1 MKRINGIITILTI
14 AISGYIGYSTNFV
27 NTATA
32 TAVPVESKII
42 LPELPKTGFNL
53 DIDMNTG
60 KVVANTSQ
68 NIRVD
73 IQKKDS
79 IITRWRTSIVE
90 KPVYK
95 YVRVR
100 EIPRW
105 AMPKKE
111 KTVVGSLASTKNFYK
126 INN

>member
-32 TAVPVESKII
+32 TAIPVEKQVI

-53 DIDMNTG
+53 NIDMNTG
-60 KVVANTSQ
+60 KVVANASQ
-68 NIRVD
+68 DIHVD

-79 IITRWRTSIVE
+79 IVTRWKTKIVK
-90 KPVYK
+90 KPIYI
-95 YVRVR
+95 RVK
-100 EIPRW
+100 ELPRW

-111 KTVVGSLASTKNFYK
+111 RTVVSSFVKTDEIYKLAL
-126 INN
+126 

>member
-32 TAVPVESKII
+32 TAIPVEKQVI

-53 DIDMNTG
+53 NINMNTG
-60 KVVANTSQ
+60 KVVANASQ
-68 NIRVD
+68 DIHVD

-79 IITRWRTSIVE
+79 IVTRWKTKIVK
-90 KPVYK
+90 KPIYI
-95 YVRVR
+95 RVK
-100 EIPRW
+100 ELPRW
-105 AMPKKE
+105 AMPKE
-111 KTVVGSLASTKNFYK
+111 ERTVVSSFVKTDEMYKLAL
-126 INN
+126 

>member
-32 TAVPVESKII
+32 TAIPVEKQVI

-53 DIDMNTG
+53 NIDMNTG
-60 KVVANTSQ
+60 KVVANASQ
-68 NIRVD
+68 DIHVD

-79 IITRWRTSIVE
+79 IVTRWKTKIVK
-90 KPVYK
+90 KPIYI
-95 YVRVR
+95 RVK
-100 EIPRW
+100 ELPRW
-105 AMPKKE
+105 AMPKE
-111 KTVVGSLASTKNFYK
+111 ERTVVSSFVKTDEMYKLAL
-126 INN
+126 

>member
-32 TAVPVESKII
+32 TAIPVESKVI

-53 DIDMNTG
+53 NIDMNTG
-60 KVVANTSQ
+60 KVVANASQ
-68 NIRVD
+68 DVYVD

-79 IITRWRTSIVE
+79 IITRWKTKIVE
-90 KPVYK
+90 KPVFI
-95 YVRVR
+95 RVR
-100 EIPRW
+100 ELPRF
-105 AMPKKE
+105 KE
-111 KTVVGSLASTKNFYK
+111 KRTFVSSFVKTDEMRKLAL
-126 INN
+126 

>member
-53 DIDMNTG
+53 NIDMNTG
-60 KVVANTSQ
+60 KVVANASQ
-68 NIRVD
+68 DIHVD

-79 IITRWRTSIVE
+79 IVTRWKTKIVKE
-90 KPVYK
+90 PIYI
-95 YVRVR
+95 RVK
-100 EIPRW
+100 ELPRW
-105 AMPKKE
+105 AMPKE
-111 KTVVGSLASTKNFYK
+111 ERTIVSSFIKTDKMYKLAL
-126 INN
+126 

>member
-53 DIDMNTG
+53 DINMNTG
-60 KVVANTSQ
+60 KVVANASQ

-79 IITRWRTSIVE
+79 IITRWKTKIVE
-90 KPVYK
+90 KPVYI
-95 YVRVR
+95 RVR
-100 EIPRW
+100 ELPRL
-105 AMPKKE
+105 KKE
-111 KTVVGSLASTKNFYK
+111 RTIVSSFVNTEELYSLRCK
-126 INN
+126 

>member
-32 TAVPVESKII
+32 TAIPVEKQVI

-53 DIDMNTG
+53 NIDMNTG
-60 KVVANTSQ
+60 KVVANASQ
-68 NIRVD
+68 DIHVD

-79 IITRWRTSIVE
+79 IVTRWKTKIVK
-90 KPVYK
+90 KPIYI
-95 YVRVR
+95 RVK
-100 EIPRW
+100 ELPRW
-105 AMPKKE
+105 AMPKE
-111 KTVVGSLASTKNFYK
+111 ERTIVSSFVKTDEMYKLAL
-126 INN
+126 

>member
-32 TAVPVESKII
+32 TAIPVESKVI

-53 DIDMNTG
+53 NIDMNTG
-60 KVVANTSQ
+60 KVVANASRDVY
-68 NIRVD
+68 ID

-79 IITRWRTSIVE
+79 IITRWKTRIVE
-90 KPVYK
+90 KPVFI
-95 YVRVR
+95 RVR
-100 EIPRW
+100 ELPRV
-105 AMPKKE
+105 KRE
-111 KTVVGSLASTKNFYK
+111 RTFVSSFVKTDGIHKLAL
-126 INN
+126 

>member
-32 TAVPVESKII
+32 TAIPVESKVI

-53 DIDMNTG
+53 NIDMNTG
-60 KVVANTSQ
+60 KVVANASQ
-68 NIRVD
+68 DVYVD

-79 IITRWRTSIVE
+79 IITRWKTRIVE
-90 KPVYK
+90 KPVFI
-95 YVRVR
+95 RVR
-100 EIPRW
+100 ELPRV
-105 AMPKKE
+105 KKE
-111 KTVVGSLASTKNFYK
+111 RTFVSSFVKTDEMHKLAL
-126 INN
+126 

>member
-32 TAVPVESKII
+32 TAVPAENKII

-53 DIDMNTG
+53 NIDMNTG
-60 KVVANTSQ
+60 KVVANASQ

-73 IQKKDS
+73 IQKK
-79 IITRWRTSIVE
+79 TL
-90 KPVYK
+90 
-95 YVRVR
+95 
-100 EIPRW
+100 
-105 AMPKKE
+105 
-111 KTVVGSLASTKNFYK
+111 SLLDGKLKSQKNRFMFE
-126 INN
+126 

>member
-53 DIDMNTG
+53 NIDMNTG
-60 KVVANTSQ
+60 KVVANASQ
-68 NIRVD
+68 DVYVD

-79 IITRWRTSIVE
+79 IITRWKTKIVE
-90 KPVYK
+90 KPVFI
-95 YVRVR
+95 RVR
-100 EIPRW
+100 ELPRF
-105 AMPKKE
+105 KE
-111 KTVVGSLASTKNFYK
+111 ERTFVSSFVKTDGMYKLAL
-126 INN
+126 